1 MNYQSNNFKTLSITK
16 ILIAINVVIFIL
28 MYFPS
33 FNLYA
38 FIYHNFISSGMI
50 TDQIVYY
57 ENGGI
62 RYNPNSLVSIF
73 HEGSVYRLLTANFL
87 HSGPTHLIMNMMGLY
102 ILGEPTES
110 ILGKKKFIIMYI
122 VSALCTTLLCAFVNI
137 WFNPDVIE
145 RVLGAS
151 GAVLGIGGCLAGMA
165 LYRKF
170 FKIHH
175 IFEIDYQPLLVMLGL
190 NIALGLV
197 PGISFAGHLG
207 GILGGFA
214 TGFLYAHIV
223 EVSKGS

>member
-1 MNYQSNNFKTLSITK
+1 MNYQLNNFKTLSITK
-16 ILIAINVVIFIL
+16 ILISINVIIFVL
-28 MYFPS
+28 MYVPF
-33 FNLYA
+33 FNLYE
-38 FIYHNFISSGMI
+38 FIYVNFVSSGIMEVRYMGINTISSTTI
-50 TDQIVYY
+50 F
-57 ENGGI
+57 ENG
-62 RYNPNSLVSIF
+62 NF
-73 HEGSVYRLLTANFL
+73 YRLLTANFL
-87 HSGPTHLIMNMMGLY
+87 HGGPTHLIMNMMGLY

-110 ILGKKKFIIMYI
+110 MIGKKKFILMYI
-122 VSALCTTLLCAFVNI
+122 VSALCTTLLCAFINI
-137 WFNPDVIE
+137 WFNPNIFEPVI
-145 RVLGAS
+145 GAS

>member
-16 ILIAINVVIFIL
+16 ILISINVIIFVL
-28 MYFPS
+28 MYVPF
-33 FNLYA
+33 FNLYE
-38 FIYHNFISSGMI
+38 FIYVNFVSSGIMEVRYMGINTISSTTI
-50 TDQIVYY
+50 F
-57 ENGGI
+57 ENG
-62 RYNPNSLVSIF
+62 NF
-73 HEGSVYRLLTANFL
+73 YRLLTANFL
-87 HSGPTHLIMNMMGLY
+87 HGGPTHLIMNMMGLY

-110 ILGKKKFIIMYI
+110 MIGKKKFILMYI
-122 VSALCTTLLCAFVNI
+122 VSALCTTLLCAFINI
-137 WFNPDVIE
+137 WFNPNIFEPVI
-145 RVLGAS
+145 GAS

-207 GILGGFA
+207 GILGGCA

>member
-1 MNYQSNNFKTLSITK
+1 MIYQSNNFKTLSITK
-16 ILIAINVVIFIL
+16 ILISINVIIFVL
-28 MYFPS
+28 MYVPF
-33 FNLYA
+33 FNLYD
-38 FIYHNFISSGMI
+38 FIYWNFFSSGMLI
-50 TDQIVYY
+50 DECYY
-57 ENGGI
+57 QYIDGKQGCTLKNTFQDG
-62 RYNPNSLVSIF
+62 NF
-73 HEGSVYRLLTANFL
+73 YRLLTANFL

-110 ILGKKKFIIMYI
+110 MIGKKKFILMYI
-122 VSALCTTLLCAFVNI
+122 VSALCTTLLCAFINI
-137 WFNPDVIE
+137 WFNPNIVESVI
-145 RVLGAS
+145 GAS

-190 NIALGLV
+190 NIALGLA

-223 EVSKGS
+223 EVGKGS

>member
-16 ILIAINVVIFIL
+16 ILISINVIIFVL
-28 MYFPS
+28 MYVPF
-33 FNLYA
+33 FNLYE
-38 FIYHNFISSGMI
+38 FIYVNFVSSGIMDNTISSTTI
-50 TDQIVYY
+50 F
-57 ENGGI
+57 ENG
-62 RYNPNSLVSIF
+62 NF
-73 HEGSVYRLLTANFL
+73 YRLLTANFL
-87 HSGPTHLIMNMMGLY
+87 HGGPTHLIMNMMGLY

-110 ILGKKKFIIMYI
+110 MIGKKKFILMYI
-122 VSALCTTLLCAFVNI
+122 VSALCTTLLCAFINI
-137 WFNPDVIE
+137 WFNPNIFEPVI
-145 RVLGAS
+145 GAS

>member
-16 ILIAINVVIFIL
+16 ILISINVIIFVL
-28 MYFPS
+28 MYVPF
-33 FNLYA
+33 FNLYE
-38 FIYHNFISSGMI
+38 FIYVNFVSSGIMEVRYMGINTISSTTI
-50 TDQIVYY
+50 F
-57 ENGGI
+57 ENG
-62 RYNPNSLVSIF
+62 NF
-73 HEGSVYRLLTANFL
+73 YRLLTANFL
-87 HSGPTHLIMNMMGLY
+87 HDGPTHLIMNMMGLY

-110 ILGKKKFIIMYI
+110 MIGKKKFILMYI
-122 VSALCTTLLCAFVNI
+122 VSALCTTLLCAFINI
-137 WFNPDVIE
+137 WFNPNIFEPVI
-145 RVLGAS
+145 GAS

-214 TGFLYAHIV
+214 TGFFYAHIV
-223 EVSKGS
+223 EANKS